1 MDADANRPWRGGR
14 SGVELIGMSNANRP
28 DQAADTAAP
37 RPAAAPETP
46 LGGLVPRGF
55 SLPDF
60 TPGWVWLAGAGPGD
74 PGLLTLHVLNGL
86 SQADVIVHDAL
97 VDASI
102 LDLARPDA
110 VIDYAGKRGGK
121 PSPKQ
126 RDISL
131 KLVDYARAGKRV
143 LRLKGGDPFVF
154 GRGGEEALTL
164 VAHGV
169 PFRIVPGV
177 TAGIGGLAYA
187 GIPAT
192 HRDTNQAVTFL
203 TGHDQTGLTPSA
215 IDWDAVARGSPVIVM
230 YMAMKHL
237 NLIVSKLLA
246 GGRRGEEPVAIVCN
260 ASLPDQTVLET
271 TLAKA
276 SADAEAAK
284 LEPPAIVV
292 VGEVVRL
299 RAGLDW
305 LGALAGRKLDPDPLD
320 LRGDARARPASS
332 G

>member
-1 MDADANRPWRGGR
+1 M
-14 SGVELIGMSNANRP
+14 IGMSNTNRP

-37 RPAAAPETP
+37 RPAATPETP
-46 LGGLVPRGF
+46 LGGLLPRGVR
-55 SLPDF
+55 LPDF
-60 TPGWVWLAGAGPGD
+60 APGSVWLAGAGPGD

-86 SQADVIVHDAL
+86 AQADVIVHDAL

-169 PFRIVPGV
+169 PFRIIPGV

-192 HRDTNQAVTFL
+192 HRDTNQTVTFL

-215 IDWDAVARGSPVIVM
+215 IDWDAVARGAPVIVM

-237 NLIVSKLLA
+237 DLIVSKLLA

-271 TLAKA
+271 TLARA
-276 SADAEAAK
+276 SAEAEAAK

-305 LGALAGRKLDPDPLD
+305 LGAAAGRKLDPNPLG
-320 LRGDARARPASS
+320 LREATTARPAS
-332 G
+332 GG